1 MYQKGYI
8 EKQSKSNVFKIRRI
22 SLKGGWVRI
31 DIHIGI
37 QMVSSIRKKIKGTMK
52 SKVKKHIYD
61 NEKYR
66 D

>member
-37 QMVSSIRKKIKGTMK
+37 QMGFPSIRKKNKGY
-52 SKVKKHIYD
+52 H
-61 NEKYR
+61 
-66 D
+66 

>member
-37 QMVSSIRKKIKGTMK
+37 QMVSSIRKNKGY
-52 SKVKKHIYD
+52 H
-61 NEKYR
+61 
-66 D
+66 